1 MKLDEILK
9 GYANQQQK
17 FLREQGSRRT
27 DPAKQMIQESIM
39 NEIVKPKFLLDGFQG
54 FEDTVEGADSPANRL
69 IQGQLVKFT
78 NEATWVT
85 RGGEELSG
93 TLELVAVNVTRVVQ
107 KWGDGQPIETRML
120 QPGEKFPNLEELNA
134 NVPQSEWREGP
145 DGKLHG
151 PWQAQYLV
159 YLLNP
164 DTAERFTYAT
174 GTIGGGI
181 AVRDLVDRVSWM
193 RKFRG
198 EQVYAVVSPSTAPM
212 KTRYGT
218 RPRPH
223 FVIMRWVGLS
233 SEGAL
238 PPTEPPALSGPQTAD
253 PSTTKAT
260 TDNANKK
267 SAGLKEVKPPSISE
281 ELNDEINF

>member
-1 MKLDEILK
+1 MIAE
-9 GYANQQQK
+9 
-17 FLREQGSRRT
+17 STRT
-27 DPAKQMIQESIM
+27 RKPVDLIARLIGAVTQPGDLVVDPA
-39 NEIVKPKFLLDGFQG
+39 
-54 FEDTVEGADSPANRL
+54 A
-69 IQGQLVKFT
+69 
-78 NEATWVT
+78 
-85 RGGEELSG
+85 GG
-93 TLELVAVNVTRVVQ
+93 
-107 KWGDGQPIETRML
+107 
-120 QPGEKFPNLEELNA
+120 PNLEELNA

-164 DTAERFTYAT
+164 HTAERFTYAT
-174 GTIGGGI
+174 STIGGRI
-181 AVRDLVDRVSWM
+181 ALRDLVDRVSWM

-198 EQVYAVVSPSTAPM
+198 EQVYAVVSPSAAPM

-233 SEGAL
+233 SDGAL
-238 PPTEPPALSGPQTAD
+238 PPTEPPALSGLQTAD
-253 PSTTKAT
+253 LSTTKAA
-260 TDNANKK
+260 TDNGNKK
-267 SAGLKEVKPPSISE
+267 AAGLKEVKRPSISE

>member
-1 MKLDEILK
+1 
-9 GYANQQQK
+9 
-17 FLREQGSRRT
+17 
-27 DPAKQMIQESIM
+27 M
-39 NEIVKPKFLLDGFQG
+39 NEIVKPKSLLDGFQG
-54 FEDTVEGADSPANRL
+54 FEGVDSPANRL

-85 RGGEELSG
+85 RDGEELSS
-93 TLELVAVNVTRVVQ
+93 TLQLIAFNVIRVVQ
-107 KWGDGQPIETRML
+107 KWADGQPIETRVL
-120 QPGEKFPNLEELNA
+120 QSGEKFPNLDELNA
-134 NVPQSEWREGP
+134 NVPQNEWREGP
-145 DGKLHG
+145 DGKPHG

-233 SEGAL
+233 SDAAL
-238 PPTEPPALSGPQTAD
+238 PPTDPALSGPQSAD
-253 PSTTKAT
+253 PSTTKAAM
-260 TDNANKK
+260 DNTNKK

-281 ELNDEINF
+281 EIDDEINF